1 MLFFF
6 NQLFYIELT
15 LNNNRKKAEQPW
27 HQMVISQNSVVL
39 RRKNHKIPGFF
50 VSLLPIIP

>member
-15 LNNNRKKAEQPW
+15 LNNGSAPSCKLHVLQLAAKGNAYINKRCKVPYGLCIAEA
-27 HQMVISQNSVVL
+27 
-39 RRKNHKIPGFF
+39 
-50 VSLLPIIP
+50 